1 MIWSFSLKIEI
12 SLDVHL
18 KMSLSLLREKYAIYI
33 ILIFRLE
40 SMDFFYKFS
49 ISIQFNI
56 LTSW

>member
-1 MIWSFSLKIEI
+1 
-12 SLDVHL
+12 
-18 KMSLSLLREKYAIYI
+18 MSLSLLREKYAIYI

-56 LTSW
+56 LTS

>member
-1 MIWSFSLKIEI
+1 
-12 SLDVHL
+12 
-18 KMSLSLLREKYAIYI
+18 MSLSLLREKYAIYI

-40 SMDFFYKFS
+40 SMDFFFYKFS